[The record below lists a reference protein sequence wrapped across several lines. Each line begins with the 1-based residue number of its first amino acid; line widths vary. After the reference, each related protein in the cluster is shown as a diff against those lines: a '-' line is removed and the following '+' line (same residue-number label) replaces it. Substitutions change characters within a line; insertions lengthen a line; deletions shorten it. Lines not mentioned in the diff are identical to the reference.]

1 MTNQEPKFYQCES
14 CEVIMECIQGELP
27 SLEGLPGFRE
37 LTANTT
43 DGAVEKHVPVM
54 EVNGNCVTVRIGSMP
69 HPMTEEHSIEWV
81 YLQTKKGGQRVKLD
95 VPGEP
100 AAKFLLTEGDEA
112 VAAYAYCNLHG
123 FWKCEA

>member
-1 MTNQEPKFYQCES
+1 MVNQETKFYRCES

-27 SLEGLPGFRE
+27 PQANLSNLHEM
-37 LTANTT
+37 TANTS
-43 DGAVEKHVPVM
+43 DGAAEKHVPVM
-54 EVNGNCVTVRIGSMP
+54 EVNGNRVTVRIGSQP

-81 YLQTKKGGQRVKLD
+81 YLQTKKGSQRVSLD
-95 VPGEP
+95 VTGEP
-100 AAKFLLTEGDEA
+100 AAEFLLTEGDEA